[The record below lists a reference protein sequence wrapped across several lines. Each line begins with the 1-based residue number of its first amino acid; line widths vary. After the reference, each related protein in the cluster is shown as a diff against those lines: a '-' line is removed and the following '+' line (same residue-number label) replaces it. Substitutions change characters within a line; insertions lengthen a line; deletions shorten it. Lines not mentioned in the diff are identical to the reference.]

1 LISCSATFRA
11 RSIGITRPNSPPVR
25 VVMPTTAPDRSTIGP
40 PDARG
45 EITAS
50 VEITS

>member
-1 LISCSATFRA
+1 MSCSATLRA
-11 RSIGITRPNSPPVR
+11 WSMGITRPNSPPVR
-25 VVMPTTAPDRSTIGP
+25 VVIPTTAPDRSTRGP

-45 EITAS
+45 AIMAS